1 MRSYLSYIIS
11 YLSYDM
17 YSICISYGILVAPGI
32 CPSFGPFGAQLQTY
46 IAYDRKLLLESEK
59 KYGIPNLSLI

>member
-1 MRSYLSYIIS
+1 MICTVYIIWN
-11 YLSYDM
+11 
-17 YSICISYGILVAPGI
+17 ILVVPGI